1 MTGTRSEFDHL
12 ITGLDIGS
20 QVSVIISRAFLR
32 RVDWFVSIRSGDLI
46 GKPHIFCPQRMLR
59 RF

>member
-32 RVDWFVSIRSGDLI
+32 RVDWFVSISSGDLI
-46 GKPHIFCPQRMLR
+46 GKPHI
-59 RF
+59 